1 MPRDKRQVVYI
12 EVRTCDMVLPG
23 DIELEQPYLAQY
35 DVPDPEAHTGHV
47 VVGDNVEP
55 ELARVD
61 RRSCTEEQKVAD
73 KLAELMDGRQLRLV
87 AAGDAQACGGLP
99 EIAPASGEHAGPHG
113 LLRREEGE
121 YVLQEIVLKGADD
134 VSATGQSGSLA
145 LLRRRHSVEQVALV
159 DAAARLHEP
168 DHAESDSV
176 GPKSRHRRRNRHRT
190 SPPAPSPPDPGLSR
204 PGECARLFFS

>member
-1 MPRDKRQVVYI
+1 MALPRD
-12 EVRTCDMVLPG
+12 T
-23 DIELEQPYLAQY
+23 ELEQPYLAQY
-35 DVPDPEAHTGHV
+35 DVLDPEAHTGHV

-61 RRSCTEEQKVAD
+61 RRSCAEEQKVVD
-73 KLAELMDGRQLRLV
+73 KLAELMDGRELHLV

-145 LLRRRHSVEQVALV
+145 LLRRRHSVEQVELV
-159 DAAARLHEP
+159 DAAAPLHEP
-168 DHAESDSV
+168 
-176 GPKSRHRRRNRHRT
+176 GSRSAKHGAKEERQKKE
-190 SPPAPSPPDPGLSR
+190 SPPNLAAGT
-204 PGECARLFFS
+204 FSAGSGIGNIPTD